1 MANKRS
7 NKKAIGG
14 VRLSPEAYDQVHE
27 LMAEHNQSKAAVT
40 AAMVT
45 SGLAQYHKRRVYD
58 GLSQKHGAF
67 LATYLEVPV
76 FYGPPEAVDN
86 AIAEFESIVL
96 EQMAEARLA
105 VKETLAKL
113 PVVTFEQ
120 AEQMADT
127 IKAPA
132 VRIRQ

>member
-14 VRLSPEAYDQVHE
+14 IRISPEAYEQIND
-27 LMAEHNQSKAAVT
+27 LMAEHNKSKSAVV
-40 AAMVT
+40 AAMIQG
-45 SGLAQYHKRRVYD
+45 GLAQHHKRRAYD
-58 GLSQKHGAF
+58 GLGQKHGAF

-96 EQMAEARLA
+96 EQMAEARRA